1 MKPGLHLAL
10 TAARALGADE
20 GTRDAAALAG
30 HRHALTRGNRF
41 PAAPVVEGPATEGV
55 TLARARAFA
64 QALTDLDI
72 HSDDT

>member
-1 MKPGLHLAL
+1 MKPGLRLAL
-10 TAARALGADE
+10 AAARALGADE

-30 HRHALTRGNRF
+30 HRHALARGNHF
-41 PAAPVVEGPATEGV
+41 PVVEGPATEAV
-55 TLARARAFA
+55 ALARRRAFA

>member
-30 HRHALTRGNRF
+30 RRHALVRGDRF
-41 PAAPVVEGPATEGV
+41 PVVEDPATEGV